1 MTVKQI
7 SVFLENKPGQLSN
20 VTKALAENN
29 IDMRALSLAE
39 AAEFGI
45 VRVIV
50 NDPEKTV
57 KALKEAGYI
66 CTITPV
72 IAAVVPDKPGGLHS
86 VLELLRKSDINLE
99 YAYVFIAKKKDGAYN
114 IFHVANDEMERA
126 MKILSE
132 NGVTLVEQEELDT
145 L

>member
-7 SVFLENKPGQLSN
+7 SVFLENKPGQLSD
-20 VTKALAENN
+20 VTKVLAEKD

-45 VRVIV
+45 VRLIV
-50 NDPEKTV
+50 SDPEGTA
-57 KALKEAGYI
+57 KALKDAGYI
-66 CTITPV
+66 CALTPV
-72 IAAVVPDKPGGLHS
+72 IAAAVPDRPGGLYS
-86 VLELLRKSDINLE
+86 VLELLRTNDINLE

-114 IFHVANDEMERA
+114 IFHVADSEMERA
-126 MKILSE
+126 MKVLAE
-132 NGVTLVEQEELDT
+132 NGVTLVEQEELDS